1 MAKFEF
7 DRLVT
12 GEEIKGMIEKDLGSG
27 FRVEVKKNRIEIA
40 QDGLRGCFIQWRE
53 KEGRTICVGPSAY
66 QPSVGLRTAVM
77 IGPIV
82 LLEIIAVS
90 MGYLVVGILPA
101 IVIGWI
107 AFLIAGSLSRELVRS
122 VAGILERIAR
132 KA

>member
-7 DRLVT
+7 DRIVT
-12 GEEIKGMIEKDLGSG
+12 GEEIKVMIEKDLGSG

-66 QPSVGLRTAVM
+66 QPSVGLRNAVM
-77 IGPIV
+77 IGPMV
-82 LLEIIAVS
+82 LTEIIALS

-101 IVIGWI
+101 IVISMV
-107 AFLIAGSLSRELVRS
+107 AFLIALSLSRELVKR

>member
-1 MAKFEF
+1 
-7 DRLVT
+7 
-12 GEEIKGMIEKDLGSG
+12 
-27 FRVEVKKNRIEIA
+27 
-40 QDGLRGCFIQWRE
+40 
-53 KEGRTICVGPSAY
+53 
-66 QPSVGLRTAVM
+66 M